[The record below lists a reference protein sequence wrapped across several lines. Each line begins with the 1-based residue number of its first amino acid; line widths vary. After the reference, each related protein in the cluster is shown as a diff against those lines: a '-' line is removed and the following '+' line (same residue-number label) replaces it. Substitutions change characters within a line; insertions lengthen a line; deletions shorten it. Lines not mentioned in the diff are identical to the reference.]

1 MNYIINYDFLFDLP
15 QISKEW
21 PKNGLYYCLKEHTRR
36 QYYILMSRFTIKFRD
51 ILKILAHGQMS
62 CSRGFS
68 REGEGPIYYKVRE
81 VYFETSLSF
90 SLSDSLTCLTEYCTQ
105 KDTSFPS
112 I

>member
-1 MNYIINYDFLFDLP
+1 MMMMMTMTMMMDK
-15 QISKEW
+15 QGMAKE
-21 PKNGLYYCLKEHTRR
+21 
-36 QYYILMSRFTIKFRD
+36 RFV
-51 ILKILAHGQMS
+51 LLCQMS

>member
-1 MNYIINYDFLFDLP
+1 MNYIINYDFWFDLP

-21 PKNGLYYCLKEHTRR
+21 PKN
-36 QYYILMSRFTIKFRD
+36 
-51 ILKILAHGQMS
+51 GQMS